1 MDKGKKKGE
10 QTKAAVSNEDHKTK
24 YVKNNNTHTHTHT
37 RTFFK
42 LVFPTRLNSWLANG
56 RSKAKHACVQPGNS

>member
-1 MDKGKKKGE
+1 MDKGKKKRE

-24 YVKNNNTHTHTHT
+24 YVKNNKNTHTHT

-56 RSKAKHACVQPGNS
+56 GSKAKHAHV